1 MSNVKDEIEK
11 IRIETERMKQELT
24 EKMNY
29 LDAREGTLKLIGV
42 CEDEGHDWVLS
53 DYPKSGAGSQQ
64 KVGVTDNHGDFSIS
78 CSVCGAYFYTKAKTP
93 IYIFNKT
100 LHGEARYTM
109 PRLTLKQFIQDIR
122 VTDGVLESEE
132 EGEEEE

>member
-1 MSNVKDEIEK
+1 MSKIKNELNK
-11 IRIETERMKQELT
+11 IREEAERMKEEVT

-29 LDAREGTLKLIGV
+29 LDAREGTLTLV
-42 CEDEGHDWVLS
+42 AECEEDGHTWVLG
-53 DYPKSGAGSQQ
+53 DYPK

-100 LHGEARYTM
+100 LHEEARYTM
-109 PRLTLKQFIQDIR
+109 PRLTLNDFIQNID
-122 VTDGVLESEE
+122 VTTGVLETKEGDEE
-132 EGEEEE
+132 E